1 MEEAIAA
8 ALEAAEQLFIQL
20 SHNLQETVA
29 RTMQHVYQSEAFHL
43 LVQPRPQGIIQR
55 SCPKPKPFEPLVSPE
70 VCGADDIIQPNP
82 ITHQRAENKKK
93 LRAKKKVAAVL
104 FRQAAK
110 MKKKVQQIVLPN
122 PKPAK
127 QRRMAANRKALQEM
141 GYQELEVEDEV
152 RTVKIEA
159 CCVA

>member
-1 MEEAIAA
+1 MEQAIAA
-8 ALEAAEQLFIQL
+8 ALEAAEQLFIEL

-93 LRAKKKVAAVL
+93 LRAKKKAASVL
-104 FRQAAK
+104 FRQAAR
-110 MKKKVQQIVLPN
+110 MKKN

-127 QRRMAANRKALQEM
+127 QRRMAENRKALQEM
-141 GYQELEVEDEV
+141 GYQALEVEDEV
-152 RTVKIEA
+152 RIFA
-159 CCVA
+159 P

>member
-1 MEEAIAA
+1 MEQAIAA
-8 ALEAAEQLFIQL
+8 ALEAAEQLFIEL

-43 LVQPRPQGIIQR
+43 LVQPRP
-55 SCPKPKPFEPLVSPE
+55 KPKPFEPLVSQE

-93 LRAKKKVAAVL
+93 LRAKKKAASVL
-104 FRQAAK
+104 FRQAAR
-110 MKKKVQQIVLPN
+110 MKKN

-127 QRRMAANRKALQEM
+127 QRRMAENRKALQEM
-141 GYQELEVEDEV
+141 GYQALEVEDEV
-152 RTVKIEA
+152 RIFA
-159 CCVA
+159 P